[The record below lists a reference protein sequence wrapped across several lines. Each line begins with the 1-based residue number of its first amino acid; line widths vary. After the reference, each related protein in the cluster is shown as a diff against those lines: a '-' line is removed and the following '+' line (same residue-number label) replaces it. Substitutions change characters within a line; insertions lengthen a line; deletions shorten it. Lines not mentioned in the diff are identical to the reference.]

1 MKIFRENDFTEFFA
15 KNRYFFSGE
24 SQEVSTS
31 ENEKEQNFVDL
42 VSSSGEED
50 NEEGQCCKNSRL
62 FYVKKTL
69 KFVKI
74 KNNRVWKKR
83 DIHVN

>member
-1 MKIFRENDFTEFFA
+1 MKVFRENDFTEFSA

-24 SQEVSTS
+24 SQETEDVSTS

-50 NEEGQCCKNSRL
+50 DEEGQCCQISRL
-62 FYVKKTL
+62 FYVKK
-69 KFVKI
+69 
-74 KNNRVWKKR
+74 R
-83 DIHVN
+83 